1 VRLRNGGRADRPPG
15 DRRTSSLLI
24 LRLSALG
31 DVIHTLPA
39 VLALKEA
46 LPEAEFSWV
55 VESPYR
61 EIVEIAGGIGTIPV
75 RMKRWGRAPLASR
88 AEIRGA
94 FRAMRGGGA
103 SVDFQGLTKS
113 ALLGW
118 LSGADVRFGF
128 DSHAIR
134 EKPALLFTNR
144 KVAVDTSAHVIEQ
157 NLQLAAAVAASHD
170 VRLPEEAPRDGWSR
184 FPADPEQRLSACANA
199 IVLLPGAGKASKIWS
214 SANFAALARALGPR
228 ALAVWGPGE
237 RPLAE
242 ATGARV
248 APPTSL
254 RELAWILQRAE
265 LVIGGDTGPLH
276 LAVALGTRVIGL
288 YGPTDPRRNGPYGQL
303 HHCVSRFE
311 TTKLMESISVDH
323 VMTLVTRTVPQ

>member
-1 VRLRNGGRADRPPG
+1 VTGRDGGGVDRPFG
-15 DRRTSSLLI
+15 DTRTSRLLV

-46 LPEAEFSWV
+46 LPDVEFSWV
-55 VESPYR
+55 VETAYR

-75 RMKRWGRAPLASR
+75 RLKRWGRAPLASR
-88 AEIRGA
+88 AEIRA
-94 FRAMRGGGA
+94 TLRALRQGRE

-113 ALLGW
+113 ALLGRV
-118 LSGADVRFGF
+118 SGADVRFGF
-128 DSHAIR
+128 ASQAVR
-134 EKPALLFTNR
+134 EKAALLFTNR
-144 KVAVDTSAHVIEQ
+144 KVQVDTSVHVIEQ
-157 NLQLAAAVAASHD
+157 NLQLAAAVAAAHGA
-170 VRLPEEAPRDGWSR
+170 RLPETLPRDGWSR
-184 FPADPEQRLSACANA
+184 FAADPDQRLSDCANA
-199 IVLLPGAGKASKIWS
+199 VVLLPGAGKRGKIWP
-214 SANFAALARALGPR
+214 SAKFAALARAIGPR

-276 LAVALGTRVIGL
+276 LAAALGTRVIGL
-288 YGPTDPRRNGPYGQL
+288 YGPTDPWRNGPYGQL
-303 HHCVSRFE
+303 HHCVSRFG
-311 TTKLMESISVDH
+311 TTKLMESISVDD
-323 VMTLVTRTVPQ
+323 VMTLVSRTVES